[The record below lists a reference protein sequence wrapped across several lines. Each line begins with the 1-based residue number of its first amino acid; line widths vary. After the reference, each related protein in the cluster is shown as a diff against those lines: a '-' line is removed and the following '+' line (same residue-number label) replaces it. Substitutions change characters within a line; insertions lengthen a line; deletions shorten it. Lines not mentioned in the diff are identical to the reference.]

1 MIRSILLSLVLVAS
15 GLPATAHPHIFIDA
29 NGSFIFNDKQELV
42 AVRIYWL
49 YDGYSTLF
57 IYESQNLDED
67 GDGELSAAD
76 LEKVKQ
82 GETIWQAGYEGDT
95 YLWIGGEKQTL
106 SQPMNAS
113 AEQVAGRIGVSFE
126 LRLETPQIMAGRQAR
141 LKLYDPSYYYA
152 YSIPGGGRIY
162 GNAPACQIWVDRPD
176 HTAQTAELQAELNT
190 LSQEETPEDMNIGAK
205 FAEDIVLQCV

>member
-15 GLPATAHPHIFIDA
+15 GLPLNAHPHIFVDA

-49 YDGYSTLF
+49 YDEYSTLF

-76 LEKVKQ
+76 LEKVKL

-95 YLWIGGEKQTL
+95 YLWIGGEQQKL
-106 SQPMNAS
+106 SRPTHAS
-113 AEQVAGRIGVSFE
+113 AEEVAGRIGVSFE
-126 LRLETPQIMAGRQAR
+126 LRLETPQIMAGQTAR

-152 YSIPGGGRIY
+152 YSIPGEGLLY
-162 GNAPACQIWVDRPD
+162 GNAPACQTWVDRPD
-176 HTAQTAELQAELNT
+176 QTAQMAELQAELNA
-190 LSQEETPEDMNIGAK
+190 LSQEETPEDMNIGAR
-205 FAEDIVLQCV
+205 FAEDVVLQCD